1 MRCSKKVLASVRAS
15 VAVALAAGLL
25 LTVLGGCKS
34 FLDQAEVTRG
44 PNSDRLV
51 VPILDSIDPVDEA
64 KTEFAGAADVTAE
77 DLKPVNEDYVISR
90 GDLITVSVFDLVN
103 MGVES
108 VRSARVSETGKLS
121 LPMLPDPVVAA
132 GLKEAD
138 LQKAIAAKYKE
149 AGLLPNAQ
157 VAVTV
162 VEAIGRTFNITG
174 SVSRPGLYPIREADF
189 RMLQAL
195 TASGDVTFPVEYIY
209 VIRKRSS
216 EKPSDKGAGEKPVT
230 EPVPAAPTTGPTDL
244 APKTEGGAVERPV
257 MAMVAEPAK
266 GGQGEPKEP
275 EAGNEGRFG
284 TVEGKTVLISPTTQ
298 GAGVV
303 GGAGVAATQSAEAAK
318 TQPAYEFGAG
328 TLVDEDQRVIRVGLA
343 ALRNGDLRQNIVVRP
358 GDMIYVPVP
367 LTGVYYMYGHIL
379 APGAYNFAGQKVS
392 LMNAIAAARGL
403 GPMAAPSR
411 TDVVR
416 RIGGDKQVFVRV
428 DLYKIFEGREPDI
441 FLKPN
446 DMVQVGTDFYP
457 PFLAAIRGAFR
468 ITYGFGFLYDRNYAP
483 AQATRFATN

>member
-1 MRCSKKVLASVRAS
+1 MRCRQFVSASVRANL
-15 VAVALAAGLL
+15 AVALATGLL
-25 LTVLGGCKS
+25 LSITGGCKS
-34 FLDQAEVTRG
+34 LLDQSEVTRG
-44 PNSDRLV
+44 PVADRLV
-51 VPILDSIDPVDEA
+51 VPILDSIDAVDEA
-64 KTEFAGAADVTAE
+64 KTEFAGAMDVTPE
-77 DLKPVNEDYVISR
+77 DLKPINSDYLISR
-90 GDLITVSVFDLVN
+90 NDQITISVFDLVN
-103 MGVES
+103 LGVES
-108 VRSARVSETGKLS
+108 VRTARVSETGMLS
-121 LPMLPDPVVAA
+121 LPMLQEPVVAA
-132 GLKEAD
+132 GLTESE

-174 SVSRPGLYPIREADF
+174 SVVRPGQYSIRESDF

-195 TASGDVTFPVEYIY
+195 TAAGDATFPVEYAY
-209 VIRKRSS
+209 VIRKRAS
-216 EKPSDKGAGEKPVT
+216 EKPSDQGKVEKPGT
-230 EPVPAAPTTGPTDL
+230 TTNPPPTTEPTDL
-244 APKTEGGAVERPV
+244 APKTEGEAVARPV
-257 MAMVAEPAK
+257 MAMAATPDKEGDA
-266 GGQGEPKEP
+266 KEP
-275 EAGNEGRFG
+275 TAGNEGRFG

-298 GAGVV
+298 TAGVV
-303 GGAGVAATQSAEAAK
+303 SGVAVPA
-318 TQPAYEFGAG
+318 TQPAESAKPQPPYEFGAG
-328 TLVDEDQRVIRVGLA
+328 AQADEDQRVIRVGLA
-343 ALRNGDLRQNIVVRP
+343 ALKNGDLSQNIVIRP

-367 LTGVYYMYGHIL
+367 LTGVYYMYGHVL

-403 GPMAAPSR
+403 SPMAVPSR

-416 RIGGDKQVFVRV
+416 RIGGNKQVFVRV

-457 PFLAAIRGAFR
+457 PFLAAVRGAFR

-483 AQATRFATN
+483 SQVQRYDYGN